1 MTIDLVLLLWAVALA
16 FIHIVVAAAGASGQI
31 GFGTL
36 AGNRDNLPELT
47 GWAARARRAQQN
59 MFETLPLF
67 IALVLMAHI
76 ARRTDSISV
85 LGEQA
90 YLVARVG
97 YLVIYLAGIPWLRTA
112 VWGVSVLGMALIFLE
127 LL

>member
-1 MTIDLVLLLWAVALA
+1 MTIDLVLLLWVVALA

>member
-1 MTIDLVLLLWAVALA
+1 MTIDLVLLLWVIALA
-16 FIHIVVAAAGASGQI
+16 FIHIVVAAAGATGQI

-36 AGNRDNLPELT
+36 AGNRENLPELT
-47 GWAARARRAQQN
+47 GWAGRARRAQQN

-76 ARRTDSISV
+76 ARRTDGISV
-85 LGEQA
+85 LGEEV
-90 YLVARVG
+90 YLVARVA
-97 YLVIYLAGIPWLRTA
+97 YLLIYLAGIAWLRTA
-112 VWGVSVLGMALIFLE
+112 VWGVSVLGMALIFVE